1 MFQRLAATAL
11 LMLMLLVMAASVTE
25 AFSPLVRPYIVVHR
39 RTNTALPAAPI
50 LIISGFLKKRQEEER
65 KKNMPMADAEQLS
78 REAPGLRVGTDTWR
92 WPAVWP
98 YEDSLFRPTAAE
110 PPVTATQNI
119 DNLASMISGVAQ
131 ASAGTVEDQE
141 EDQQTTFD
149 PLEYWNSEEGN
160 KKTELDPEAVAKLKE
175 HYAFYLKDG
184 VSILEFGAAED
195 SYLPDNITPSRHVG
209 VGASTKLM
217 ETNPS
222 LTEILQADLNKVIKD
237 RDIDNDDVRR
247 LSQDPFDVV
256 IMANTIEFL
265 AHPREVFRSAWYL
278 LKPGGIMMVP
288 FSGKDATKD
297 KFTQAQTKMWREYND
312 DQHLWMAGSFFQFSA
327 SDGWEN
333 LLGFDI
339 SPESAKKANK
349 KGIEALME
357 RGKNNN
363 IYVVQATKAAQVD
376 GIDPDDVER
385 SIGSMSWMLPVL
397 EQRDKGLLLPRLA
410 RAYETAENDMVRE
423 AIERNI
429 PNLPKIYEA
438 LIKMD
443 TFAFTFSMQSQL
455 ATDLISDPDFTAS
468 DEQILALKQ
477 GLGLRKPS
485 EEFWVPIGQNT
496 ANMDID
502 ERICLLAYIVPRF
515 GSGNPEQEEALKA
528 FVSGLAPTYSVIRS
542 KCSEL
547 SDADVELLGTELLA
561 TEVLT
566 LGRSTREEFA
576 AWMAALEPDELRE
589 LLTLRKSLR
598 ESAKKE
604 LADYRNQLAEEQRM
618 REEYRQKYDE
628 QIKAA
633 RENRS
638 LFFNPKTRKMELLDS
653 K

>member
-1 MFQRLAATAL
+1 MFQQLAAAAL
-11 LMLMLLVMAASVTE
+11 LLLLVMAASVTE
-25 AFSPLVRPYIVVHR
+25 AFSPLIRPSNIVVHR
-39 RTNTALPAAPI
+39 RATTALPAAPI

-184 VSILEFGAAED
+184 VSILEFGAAEE

-410 RAYETAENDMVRE
+410 RAYETAENDMARE

-528 FVSGLAPTYSVIRS
+528 FVSGLAPTYSVISS

-638 LFFNPKTRKMELLDS
+638 LFFNPKTRKMELLDN